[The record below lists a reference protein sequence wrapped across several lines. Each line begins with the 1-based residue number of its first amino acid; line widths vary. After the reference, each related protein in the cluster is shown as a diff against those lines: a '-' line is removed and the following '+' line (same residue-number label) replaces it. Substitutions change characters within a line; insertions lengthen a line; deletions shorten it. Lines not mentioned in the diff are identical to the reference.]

1 MEREMGLCLVKI
13 ILGLHWFCI
22 SSDANLKWAKEERQA
37 YKINKSI
44 STLTTTPW
52 LIISCI
58 YLIMFTFSFYWC
70 EFC

>member
-37 YKINKSI
+37 YKINKST
-44 STLTTTPW
+44 SP
-52 LIISCI
+52 
-58 YLIMFTFSFYWC
+58 
-70 EFC
+70 